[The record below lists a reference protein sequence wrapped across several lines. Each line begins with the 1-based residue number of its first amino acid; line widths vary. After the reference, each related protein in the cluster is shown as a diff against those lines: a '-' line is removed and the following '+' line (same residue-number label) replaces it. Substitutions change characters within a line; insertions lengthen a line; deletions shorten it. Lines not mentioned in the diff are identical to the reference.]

1 MNEPARENHLL
12 AYPGLPRFD
21 AVRPGDVAPA
31 IEHLVALAR
40 ATISRVVT
48 VPSAPTWTTLVEPVS
63 DVLDRLDRAWSTVAH
78 LNAVASTPALREAYK
93 ASLPKVIAFHTE
105 LSQDERLYAK
115 YKALQAAPGASA
127 TRAVR
132 ERVIANE
139 LRDFRLGGADLEP
152 AQQAELKAVQAQL
165 ALLSS
170 RFEDNVLDAT
180 NAWSL
185 YLDDAGELAG
195 VPGDVVAAAQAEA
208 AADGRSGYKLTLRMP
223 CYLPVIQYAENP
235 ALRATLHR
243 AFLTRA
249 SELGADPK
257 LDNTPLIGDLLRLR
271 QQKARLLGYRNF
283 AEVSL
288 VPKMAQSP
296 SEVLAFLRDLA
307 ARARPFAERDAGEL
321 VAFAR
326 DTLHLP
332 RLEPQDVAYASE
344 QLRATRYAYSE
355 QDIKPYFPEHKV
367 LAGLF
372 HVVES
377 LYGVH
382 IRERRGVDR
391 PPVWHDDVRFF
402 EIRNPDGSLVGQF
415 FMDNYAR
422 AGKQGGAWMDDL
434 VTPHQLTDGVQ
445 HPVAFLNCNFAA
457 PAPGKPATL
466 THRQVITLFHE
477 FGHGLHLL
485 LSREI
490 TPGAAG
496 LHGVE
501 WDAVELP
508 SQFMENFCWE
518 WDVVRAMSAH
528 VDTGEPLPRAL
539 FDRMRAARNFQG
551 GLATLRQVEFALYDM
566 LLHSAYDPAA
576 AAAGRGAQAVVDTVR
591 AEVRVLPV
599 ADYDRSLQSFTH
611 IFSGG
616 YAAGYYSY
624 KWAEVLSADA
634 YSLFEES
641 GVLSAVAGAR
651 FRDEVLARGGGR
663 TALESF
669 VAFRGRAPQIDA
681 LLRHNGM
688 TTSS

>member
-1 MNEPARENHLL
+1 MNAPARENPLL

-21 AVRPGDVAPA
+21 DVQPGDVGPA
-31 IEHLVALAR
+31 VDHLLALAR
-40 ATISRVVT
+40 ATVDRVVNA
-48 VPSAPTWTTLVEPVS
+48 PQAPTWATLVEPVS

-78 LNAVASTPALREAYK
+78 LNGVVSTPALRDAYK
-93 ASLPKVIAFHTE
+93 GSLPKVIAFHTE

-115 YKALQAAPGASA
+115 YKALQAAASWPQA
-127 TRAVR
+127 GAVR
-132 ERVIANE
+132 QRVIDNE
-139 LRDFRLGGADLEP
+139 LRDFRLGGAGLDTRKK
-152 AQQAELKAVQAQL
+152 AELKDVQAQL
-165 ALLSS
+165 AVLAA

-185 YLDDAGELAG
+185 HVDDAQELAG
-195 VPGDVVAAAQAEA
+195 VPADVIAAARAEA
-208 AADGRSGYKLTLRMP
+208 AADGRDGYKLTLRMP
-223 CYLPVIQYAENP
+223 CYLPVIQYATKH

-249 SELGADPK
+249 SDLGRDAT
-257 LDNTPLIGDLLRLR
+257 LDNTALIADLLRLR
-271 QQKARLLGYRNF
+271 QKKAKLLGYRNF

-307 ARARPFAERDAGEL
+307 LRARPFAERDAREL
-321 VAFAR
+321 AEFAR
-326 DTLHLP
+326 ERLHLP
-332 RLEPQDVAYASE
+332 TLEPPDVAYASE
-344 QLRATRYAYSE
+344 QLRSTRYAYSE
-355 QDIKPYFPEHKV
+355 QDIRQYFPENKV

-372 HVVES
+372 HVVEA
-377 LYGVH
+377 LYGVQIH
-382 IRERRGVDR
+382 ERVGADR
-391 PPVWHDDVRFF
+391 PSVWHDDVRFF
-402 EIRNPDGSLVGQF
+402 EIRNPDGTLVGQF

-422 AGKQGGAWMDDL
+422 ATKQGGAWMDDPI
-434 VTPHQLTDGVQ
+434 TPRQLDAGVQ

-457 PAPGKPATL
+457 PAPGKPALL

-518 WDVVRAMSAH
+518 WDVVQAMSAH

-539 FDRMRAARNFQG
+539 FDKMRAARNFQS
-551 GLATLRQVEFALYDM
+551 GLATLRQVEYALYDM
-566 LLHSAYDPAA
+566 LLHSAFDPAD
-576 AAAGRGAQAVVDTVR
+576 GTPQAVVDAVR
-591 AEVRVLPV
+591 REVRVLPV
-599 ADYDRSLQSFTH
+599 AHYDRSLQSFNH

-634 YSLFEES
+634 YSLFEEA
-641 GVLSAVAGAR
+641 GVLSASVGAR
-651 FRDEVLARGGGR
+651 FRDEVLGRGGGR

-669 VAFRGRAPQIDA
+669 VAFRGRPPQIDA